1 MNAARNLASDPALV
15 QAKYEKMLEHQQE
28 WSSDRAVALAI
39 RRALE
44 QADLSGVY
52 ECDDKCGSFWQ
63 ALPVDPTGRH
73 GKSVVAD
80 LYHFSIQAN
89 VVTGKGGLIRFGF
102 LPKHVA
108 TGGNFGLTNF
118 LMVLYRSFDRG
129 RFGPNVKTVYR
140 HTDGG
145 SDNVSVVTHIVHWL
159 LVYLGV
165 ADEIIWFR
173 FESGWAHSIPC

>member
-1 MNAARNLASDPALV
+1 MDAARNLACDPAHV
-15 QAKYEKMLEHQQE
+15 QAMYERMLEHQQE
-28 WSSDRAVALAI
+28 WSADRGAALAI

-44 QADLSGVY
+44 QADSSAIY
-52 ECDDKCGSFWQ
+52 ECDDKCGSWWQ
-63 ALPVDPTGRH
+63 SLPVDPTGRD
-73 GKSVVAD
+73 GKKVVAD

-89 VVTGKGGLIRFGF
+89 VVCGKGGLIRFGF
-102 LPKHVA
+102 LPKHIG

-118 LMVLYRSFDRG
+118 LMVLLRSFDRG
-129 RFGPNVKTVYR
+129 RLGPNVKTIYR

-145 SDNVSVVTHIVHWL
+145 SDNVSVVTHIMHWL

-173 FESGWAHSIPC
+173 FESG

>member
-1 MNAARNLASDPALV
+1 MEACKNLAADPAWV
-15 QAKYEKMLEHQQE
+15 RATYERMLEHQRE
-28 WSSDRAVALAI
+28 WSSDRAAALAI
-39 RRALE
+39 RRSLE
-44 QADLSGVY
+44 QADLSAIY

-63 ALPVDPTGRH
+63 SLPVDPTGRD
-73 GKSVVAD
+73 GKSVSAD

-89 VVTGKGGLIRFGF
+89 VVCGRGGLIRFAF

-118 LMVLYRSFDRG
+118 LMALSRAYDRG
-129 RFGPNVKTVYR
+129 QLGPKVKTIYR

-145 SDNVSVVTHIVHWL
+145 SDNVSIVTHVMHWL

-173 FESGWAHSIPC
+173 FEAG

>member
-1 MNAARNLASDPALV
+1 MDAARNLASDPALV

-28 WSSDRAVALAI
+28 WSSDRGVALAI

-44 QADLSGVY
+44 QADPSAIY

-63 ALPVDPTGRH
+63 ALPVDPTGRS

-89 VVTGKGGLIRFGF
+89 VVCGQGGLIRFGF

-108 TGGNFGLTNF
+108 TGGT
-118 LMVLYRSFDRG
+118 
-129 RFGPNVKTVYR
+129 
-140 HTDGG
+140 
-145 SDNVSVVTHIVHWL
+145 
-159 LVYLGV
+159 LG
-165 ADEIIWFR
+165 
-173 FESGWAHSIPC
+173 

>member
-1 MNAARNLASDPALV
+1 MQGCNILQYNPQYGPCP
-15 QAKYEKMLEHQQE
+15 QAMYERMLEHQRE
-28 WSSDRAVALAI
+28 WSADCGVALAI

-44 QADLSGVY
+44 QADSSAIY

-63 ALPVDPTGRH
+63 SLPVDPTGRD
-73 GKSVVAD
+73 GKSVIAD
-80 LYHFSIQAN
+80 LYRFSIQAN
-89 VVTGKGGLIRFGF
+89 VVCGKGGLIRFGF

-118 LMVLYRSFDRG
+118 LMVLLRSFDRG
-129 RFGPNVKTVYR
+129 RLGPNVKTICR

-145 SDNVSVVTHIVHWL
+145 SDNVSIVTHIMHWL

-173 FESGWAHSIPC
+173 FESG

>member
-1 MNAARNLASDPALV
+1 MDAARNLASDPARV
-15 QAKYEKMLEHQQE
+15 QAMYDQMLEHQQE
-28 WSSDRAVALAI
+28 WTADRACALAI
-39 RRALE
+39 RRSLE
-44 QADLSGVY
+44 QADPSAVY
-52 ECDDKCGSFWQ
+52 ECDDKCGSFFQ
-63 ALPVDPTGRH
+63 ALPADPTGRNE
-73 GKSVVAD
+73 KKQVAD

-89 VVTGKGGLIRFGF
+89 VVCGRGGLIRFGF

-118 LMVLYRSFDRG
+118 LMVLLRSFDRG
-129 RFGPNVKTVYR
+129 QLGPKVKTVYR

-145 SDNVSVVTHIVHWL
+145 SDNVSVLTHVMHWL

>member
-1 MNAARNLASDPALV
+1 MDAACNVAGDRAHVKAM
-15 QAKYEKMLEHQQE
+15 YERMLEHQRE
-28 WSSDRAVALAI
+28 WSADRAAALAI

-44 QADLSGVY
+44 QSDPSAIY
-52 ECDDKCGSFWQ
+52 ECDDKCGSWWQ
-63 ALPVDPTGRH
+63 SLPVDPTGRN

-89 VVTGKGGLIRFGF
+89 VVCGTGGLIRFGL

-118 LMVLYRSFDRG
+118 LMVLLRSFDRG
-129 RFGPNVKTVYR
+129 RLGPHVKTVYR

-145 SDNVSVVTHIVHWL
+145 SDNVSIVTHVMHWL

-173 FESGWAHSIPC
+173 FESG